1 MFRCSYDREA
11 VNKSKSTPHFQ
22 HHTQTLKHPF
32 LSTSVWWHFWS
43 NSLINFM
50 ECGLWWFLN
59 CFFVLCCLFFLFLQ
73 ASSTVPPG
81 GALSRNTAV
90 HAPHL
95 QCLQCAIKTRERFG
109 RRSRTGVFFT
119 AHRPVTSKSVPK
131 NHKKSL
137 KMQKEAAEEC
147 CHEKNNNYNKRHC
160 NAKDTPSCSFSRKS
174 LQT

>member
-1 MFRCSYDREA
+1 MRVVVVSQ
-11 VNKSKSTPHFQ
+11 P
-22 HHTQTLKHPF
+22 
-32 LSTSVWWHFWS
+32 
-43 NSLINFM
+43 
-50 ECGLWWFLN
+50 
-59 CFFVLCCLFFLFLQ
+59 FFVLCCHFLLFLQ

-81 GALSRNTAV
+81 GAPSRNTAV

-119 AHRPVTSKSVPK
+119 SHRLVTSKSVPK

-147 CHEKNNNYNKRHC
+147 FHEKNNNNDKRHC

-174 LQT
+174 LQTWSNLQCSCNSWQLWKGANAPKPIEDSYKTEQH